1 MPDQDAAENK
11 ALEAAKNI
19 SDQIGTLWLSA
30 HCDGIRNG
38 METAALIVHGGID
51 SLAERS
57 DLDTTL
63 QAYSRELLTTVRDAI
78 RFAALQIED
87 PETT

>member
-11 ALEAAKNI
+11 ALEAAKTI
-19 SDQIGTLWLSA
+19 SDQIGTLWMSA

-38 METAALIVHGGID
+38 METAAQVVQSGID
-51 SLAERS
+51 TVAH
-57 DLDTTL
+57 LDEIGEDVRNTIN
-63 QAYSRELLTTVRDAI
+63 ELLARVRDAI